1 MGAIYFHRAH
11 SPARKQHRSH
21 SCAEFIPLLGLT
33 QSPLLAL
40 PIALGSPLPPLIRV
54 GLFHTGVEKAFYGG
68 DHCWVGDPTLMQL
81 LTLLETVPDFRHL
94 RGLRHDLWFVLLL
107 MITGTMCGYW
117 GSRPLATFAQEYGGE
132 LCQQLGVP
140 VPVRM
145 PSYSTFRRIL
155 VTLNFTVFAN
165 VFNQWAQ
172 HTFGVDSGEWVAID
186 GKSIK
191 GSLSHYETAQ
201 QNFVMMVSVFSHQR
215 GFVLH
220 SQPMDNKNISE
231 QHLVQQLLETLD
243 LKGAVVTADALHC
256 QKNSPALAPATSALS
271 AVREGQS
278 PHLVCLAGG
287 HESKPRTASL

>member
-1 MGAIYFHRAH
+1 
-11 SPARKQHRSH
+11 
-21 SCAEFIPLLGLT
+21 
-33 QSPLLAL
+33 
-40 PIALGSPLPPLIRV
+40 
-54 GLFHTGVEKAFYGG
+54 
-68 DHCWVGDPTLMQL
+68 MQL

-117 GSRPLATFAQEYGGE
+117 GSHPLATFAQEYGGE

>member
-1 MGAIYFHRAH
+1 MH
-11 SPARKQHRSH
+11 S
-21 SCAEFIPLLGLT
+21 
-33 QSPLLAL
+33 
-40 PIALGSPLPPLIRV
+40 
-54 GLFHTGVEKAFYGG
+54 
-68 DHCWVGDPTLMQL
+68 
-81 LTLLETVPDFRHL
+81 
-94 RGLRHDLWFVLLL
+94 
-107 MITGTMCGYW
+107 
-117 GSRPLATFAQEYGGE
+117 
-132 LCQQLGVP
+132 
-140 VPVRM
+140 
-145 PSYSTFRRIL
+145 SYSTFRRIL